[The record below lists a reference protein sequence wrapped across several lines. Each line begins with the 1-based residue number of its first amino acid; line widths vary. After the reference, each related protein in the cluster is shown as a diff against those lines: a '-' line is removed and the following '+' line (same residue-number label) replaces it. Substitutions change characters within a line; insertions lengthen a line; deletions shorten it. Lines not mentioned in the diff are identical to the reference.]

1 MLDRPIHTYKIHF
14 IGIGGIGI
22 SGLAKYLRA
31 QGTVVSG
38 SDIARSYITDYLGQ
52 LGIPITIPHDP
63 SALTDQEVV
72 IHSAII
78 KVDNVEI
85 VAAMEKNCVILSR
98 KRALEYILGDK
109 RVFSVCGAHGKS
121 STSAMLTALLPHFG
135 AIIGAASKA
144 FGSNV
149 RESQS
154 PSLVFEADE
163 SDQSFLS
170 SNPYCALVTNAEVEH
185 LEGYNYDLKA
195 FYQAYT
201 DFITMGQRRV
211 INIED
216 PFLKGLTLEAI
227 RLDPAKDISHI
238 EYFLREDE
246 PYTRFRLKD
255 YGTFEVWGLGA
266 HTASNASLAILAA
279 LNELPLEQLRKNLL
293 DFKGIKKRF
302 DILQKEEFVLIDDY
316 AHHPTEIAATL
327 QALQTYADLKGLKDA
342 VVFWQ
347 PHKYSRLFDN
357 LKGFQEC
364 FNHPIVSQ
372 LYILPVWRAGEKP
385 RELDM
390 QALFGHLQPTFIDRL
405 WRTKD
410 GLELFVQGVKIRTLK
425 KGLVIGFGA
434 GDITNQ
440 LRGDL

>member
-22 SGLAKYLRA
+22 SGLAKYLKA
-31 QGTVVSG
+31 QGAVVSG
-38 SDIARSYITDYLGQ
+38 SDIAKSSITTYLEG

-121 STSAMLTALLPHFG
+121 TTSAMLSALLPHFG
-135 AIIGAASKA
+135 AIIGASSKA

-201 DFITMGQRRV
+201 DFIKMGKRRV
-211 INIED
+211 INVED
-216 PFLKGLTLEAI
+216 PFLKGLDLEAI
-227 RLDPAKDISHI
+227 RLNPSEDISHI
-238 EYFLREDE
+238 EYFLKEDE
-246 PYTRFRLKD
+246 PYTRFTLKD
-255 YGTFEVWGLGA
+255 YGKFEVWGLGA
-266 HTASNASLAILAA
+266 HTAHNASLAILAA
-279 LNELPLEQLRKNLL
+279 LEELPLEELRKNLL

-302 DILQKEEFVLIDDY
+302 DILQKGEFVLIDDY

-327 QALQTYADLKGLKDA
+327 QALQTYADLKGLKEA

-372 LYILPVWRAGEKP
+372 LYILPVWRAGEAV

-405 WRTKD
+405 WRTQE

-425 KGLVIGFGA
+425 RGLAIGFGA
-434 GDITNQ
+434 GDITTQ
-440 LRGDL
+440 LRGEV